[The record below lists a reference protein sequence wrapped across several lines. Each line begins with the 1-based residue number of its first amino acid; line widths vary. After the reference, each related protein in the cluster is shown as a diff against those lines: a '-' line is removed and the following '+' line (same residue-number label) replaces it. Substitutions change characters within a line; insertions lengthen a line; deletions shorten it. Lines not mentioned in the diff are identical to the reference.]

1 MFVPGMVSGY
11 INPGLQV
18 PWQDSPSFHWYPS
31 STPITAHYITRQNG
45 FKWLAYTST
54 SPYPLQKDLENQRLS
69 LGKPSKSS
77 VFSTSF
83 S

>member
-45 FKWLAYTST
+45 LKWLAYTST
-54 SPYPLQKDLENQRLS
+54 LPFFVFLAKTSS
-69 LGKPSKSS
+69 LVIAKGRRH
-77 VFSTSF
+77 
-83 S
+83 